1 MSTRRPCL
9 QQVTRSSLAGAQ
21 GRCNSRPKLFSSRLG
36 PLISSQSSSYY
47 VQLLSLK
54 FESFLTCL
62 QQGMGKWPCQRQG
75 QRGLQ
80 TKKAYQFTKLS
91 LLFSTSRLK
100 ERAFNPWQCQQ
111 GGPIY
116 NREQGAFL
124 AWAQSRNNSRPK
136 LFLARLGILISS
148 QTLAYNYNN
157 FLA

>member
-9 QQVTRSSLAGAQ
+9 QQVTRSSLDGAH
-21 GRCNSRPKLFSSRLG
+21 GRLNSRPKLFSSRLG
-36 PLISSQSSSYY
+36 PLISWQSSSYY

-80 TKKAYQFTKLS
+80 TKTIFCKAGKAYQFTNLS
-91 LLFSTSRLK
+91 LLFSTSWLK

-111 GGPIY
+111 EGPVY
-116 NREQGAFL
+116 SREQGAFL
-124 AWAQSRNNSRPK
+124 AWAQGRNNSRH
-136 LFLARLGILISS
+136 L
-148 QTLAYNYNN
+148 QTSG
-157 FLA
+157 